1 MKRSSTNA
9 ADFRR
14 RLPRSRGVA
23 LIAVLWVVLLLS
35 IIAGSLLL
43 LTRSDLRLSR
53 NLILSARAQSLAE
66 GGIDLAV
73 LGLLDQNAA
82 TRWVADGRPYRVETG
97 SGILEVSVQDETG
110 RIDLNVAP
118 PDLLSGLFASVG
130 VDGDQAT
137 VLADRI
143 ADWRDEDDD
152 PRPSGAEQADYDAA
166 GLDVRVGNTHFL
178 TPDEIQRIPG
188 ITIDLYAR
196 IARALTVYSKRPGV
210 NPASAPRPVL
220 MALPGV
226 DDALADAI
234 LAARAQATAD
244 GAPAA
249 VAGASF
255 GAAAALL
262 PGESRRYLTG
272 GVANIFSV
280 RSRATIAE
288 GATYVQ
294 EAVIELQ
301 PGANPPWRVHAW
313 RPGEN
318 YPTGRTVGETG

>member
-1 MKRSSTNA
+1 LSRKSSNRT
-9 ADFRR
+9 DFRR
-14 RLPRSRGVA
+14 SRQRSRGVA

-53 NLILSARAQSLAE
+53 NLILSARAEALAE

-73 LGLLDQNAA
+73 LGLLDQNPE
-82 TRWVADGRPYRVETG
+82 TRWVADGRPYRVETQA
-97 SGILEVSVQDETG
+97 GILDISVQDETG
-110 RIDLNVAP
+110 RIDLNAAP
-118 PDLLSGLFASVG
+118 PELLAGLFVSVG
-130 VDGDQAT
+130 VEEEQAA

-143 ADWRDEDDD
+143 ADWRDEDDA
-152 PRPSGAEQADYDAA
+152 PRPSGAEQSDYDAA
-166 GLDVRVGNTHFL
+166 GLDVHVGNTKFL
-178 TPDEIQRIPG
+178 TPDEIQRVPG
-188 ITIDLYAR
+188 LTSPLYAR
-196 IARALTVYSKRPGV
+196 VAAAVTVYSRRPGV

-226 DDALADAI
+226 DDATADAI
-234 LAARAQATAD
+234 LATREEATAD

-249 VAGASF
+249 IAGASF

-262 PGESRRYLTG
+262 PGESRRFLTG
-272 GVANIFSV
+272 GVANLFSIQ
-280 RSRATIAE
+280 SRATLSE

-301 PGANPPWRVHAW
+301 PGGNPPWRVHAW

-318 YPTGRTVGETG
+318 YPAGTPE